1 MLFTI
6 IGLIIIAVV
15 IYWLV
20 KENQKCKA
28 EKNQQDQAKLVEQA
42 NQVNQAKQA
51 TQANQGDTLMKV
63 DKFAVVGS
71 CSQNS
76 CSIRR
81 H

>member
-6 IGLIIIAVV
+6 IGLIVIAIV

-28 EKNQQDQAKLVEQA
+28 EKNEKAKKTEQVKQAEVKPS
-42 NQVNQAKQA
+42 NQA
-51 TQANQGDTLMKV
+51 DTLMKV
-63 DKFAVVGS
+63 DKFAVIGS

>member
-6 IGLIIIAVV
+6 IGLIVIAIV
-15 IYWLV
+15 IYWLI

-28 EKNQQDQAKLVEQA
+28 EKAGKVEKVEKVEKAEEVKQTT
-42 NQVNQAKQA
+42 QV
-51 TQANQGDTLMKV
+51 DTLMKV